1 MYLFP
6 SEIISGGIAVFE
18 KYNDILSVKEACA
31 ALSMGKNTL
40 YKLLQENK
48 LKAIRIGK
56 KYYIPKKFI
65 VDFITKY
72 S

>member
-48 LKAIRIGK
+48 LKQ
-56 KYYIPKKFI
+56 FE
-65 VDFITKY
+65 
-72 S
+72 